1 MDFATWTLINATAR
15 GAFMGK
21 TQDEAYE
28 HLEEMTMS
36 NYQLSSERTVLK
48 KPARVYE
55 LDFIAVLSIQVAS
68 FTK

>member
-1 MDFATWTLINATAR
+1 
-15 GAFMGK
+15 MGK